1 MLEQYSPAEKK
12 AFAFGYNTEAMLT
25 GKTPAQA
32 PSLLKRAGVVIDSA
46 VQRKDS
52 VVGLVRDHIKAA
64 AAASAKA

>member
-1 MLEQYSPAEKK
+1 
-12 AFAFGYNTEAMLT
+12 MLT

-32 PSLLKRAGVVIDSA
+32 PILLKRAGVVIDSA